1 MKVIVILHHVLES
14 YHYLEHLSS
23 IVRDDHEL
31 LGTALSLYMRLL
43 FKCIPALRL
52 VRTSSLRSQ
61 VSSRMT
67 LGYV

>member
-14 YHYLEHLSS
+14 YQYLEHLS
-23 IVRDDHEL
+23 IIGGDDHEL
-31 LGTALSLYMRLL
+31 LGAALSYMRLL
-43 FKCIPALRL
+43 FKCIRELRL
-52 VRTSSLRSQ
+52 VRTSLLQSQ

>member
-1 MKVIVILHHVLES
+1 MKVMIILHHVLES
-14 YHYLEHLSS
+14 SHYLEHLSI

-31 LGTALSLYMRLL
+31 LGTALSYTRLL
-43 FKCIPALRL
+43 FKCIRALRL

-61 VSSRMT
+61 VNSRMT

>member
-14 YHYLEHLSS
+14 YHYLEYLSI
-23 IVRDDHEL
+23 IVRDKL
-31 LGTALSLYMRLL
+31 LGTALSYMRLL
-43 FKCIPALRL
+43 FKCMRALRL

>member
-1 MKVIVILHHVLES
+1 MKVMIILHHAIES
-14 YHYLEHLSS
+14 YHYLEYLSI

-31 LGTALSLYMRLL
+31 LGTALYYTRLL
-43 FKCIPALRL
+43 FKCIRALRL

-61 VSSRMT
+61 VNSRMT